1 MPGLFITYWD
11 EVGLGHPGTYIVR
24 FLNPSPIQWPSSKS
38 AAVGGIAADICNTAS
53 ELLRTEY

>member
-11 EVGLGHPGTYIVR
+11 EVGHPGTYIVR